1 MTTPQPKGLP
11 RPVVSDTTW
20 WGAPLVRGPGR
31 APFGRGD
38 TWRRFGP
45 AFGLVWLVFLAEP
58 LTAAF
63 DAPTMWQRV
72 VGIIGTVG
80 VAAIF
85 GVSTYSFRFQEV
97 PHRVVV
103 AVLGVQ
109 TAFVA
114 LACLAGQQRGLVT
127 GTFVAVTAVFLLQ
140 RPSSLVVAAAF
151 ALLSYVLPRLIPGWV
166 PEDSTVMSGLLA
178 ALAVFGFT
186 QLIVRN
192 RQLFR
197 AQEEVASLAATQ
209 ERERLARDVHDVVG
223 HSLTV
228 VSVKAELAA
237 RLVHDQPDRAAAEL
251 ADIQRLTRS
260 ALADVR
266 GLVSGARPV
275 TLAGELAAA
284 RFAYDAAGVEARL
297 PGAVD
302 VVPADRQELFAWVL
316 REATTNVLR
325 HAAAT
330 RVAVTL
336 DEREIVVDDD
346 GRGTDAATTVGGNG
360 LRGLAERARA
370 AGATLITGP
379 GSLGGLRVAVRFPA

>member
-1 MTTPQPKGLP
+1 M
-11 RPVVSDTTW
+11 SDTTW

-31 APFGRGD
+31 APFGRSD
-38 TWRRFGP
+38 VWRRFGP
-45 AFGLVWLVFLAEP
+45 AFGLVWLVFLSEP

-63 DAPTMWQRV
+63 EAPHVWMRV
-72 VGIIGTVG
+72 VGVAGTVG

-85 GVSTYSFRFQEV
+85 GVSTYSFRFREV
-97 PHRVVV
+97 PNRVVV
-103 AVLGVQ
+103 TVLGVQ
-109 TAFVA
+109 TGFVA
-114 LACLAGQQRGLVT
+114 LACVAGQQRGLVT
-127 GTFVAVTAVFLLQ
+127 GTFVGVTAVFLLQ

-151 ALLSYVLPRLIPGWV
+151 SLLSFGLPRVIPGWV
-166 PEDSTVMSGLLA
+166 PEDSTVVSGLLA
-178 ALAVFGFT
+178 ALAVYGFT

-197 AQEEVASLAATQ
+197 AQEEVGALAATQ

-237 RLVHDQPDRAAAEL
+237 RLVHDDPDRAAAEL

-266 GLVSGARPV
+266 GMVSGERSV

-302 VVPADRQELFAWVL
+302 DVAPDRQELFAWVL

-330 RVAVTL
+330 RVVVTL
-336 DEREIVVDDD
+336 DGHQIAVDDD
-346 GRGTDAATTVGGNG
+346 GRGTDAATTLGGNG
-360 LRGLAERARA
+360 LRGLAERART
-370 AGATLITGP
+370 AGATLITSR
-379 GSLGGLRVAVRFPA
+379 GSLGGFGVAVRFPS